1 MQPVLL
7 KDVAQSQL
15 MQPQHQIEAYRGSSD
30 MKVSRLPDLLGNEHE
45 IYPRFHWTIS
55 SFLLNSRFLQV
66 QSGPSAVPVL
76 TWKQHLMAGGIS
88 RGIAVSSMFPV
99 DTIKTRVSFRI
110 PLF

>member
-30 MKVSRLPDLLGNEHE
+30 MK
-45 IYPRFHWTIS
+45 
-55 SFLLNSRFLQV
+55 V